1 MPDILVLYDV
11 DGWAYHSRALALAQ
25 YAPEDFRVRIAA
37 TDALEAHAEPPA
49 ATDAALTRWR
59 RYHPHR
65 SGPSAAEW
73 ELHRALGDSPP
84 DLVFALCP
92 RRARRLRRVF
102 EERRWATRLVV
113 SWNSGW
119 PRRLEEFEA
128 LRGLTDAMIVNNR
141 DYWIRSGCP
150 PHTYPISN
158 GVDLD
163 TFTPVQPP
171 GGRTPRV
178 LWCGSEHHRQIKG
191 YDEFIQPLFARLQA
205 TGIACDALLVDSRGP
220 ARRDRRAM
228 LDWYNSGTVLVCASE
243 SEGTPNPA
251 LEAAACGCTIVTTRV
266 GNMPELISDGVN
278 GVFVERDLDSLE
290 RGVRCAIANY
300 VPMATRL
307 LADIQS
313 WQWPRRAPAFFSVF
327 QDMLAR
333 AGRTGGA
340 DDFRDSGKVI
350 STAMPVSEPPPP
362 NTTRA

>member
-1 MPDILVLYDV
+1 
-11 DGWAYHSRALALAQ
+11 
-25 YAPEDFRVRIAA
+25 
-37 TDALEAHAEPPA
+37 
-49 ATDAALTRWR
+49 
-59 RYHPHR
+59 
-65 SGPSAAEW
+65 
-73 ELHRALGDSPP
+73 
-84 DLVFALCP
+84 
-92 RRARRLRRVF
+92 
-102 EERRWATRLVV
+102 
-113 SWNSGW
+113 
-119 PRRLEEFEA
+119 
-128 LRGLTDAMIVNNR
+128 
-141 DYWIRSGCP
+141 
-150 PHTYPISN
+150 
-158 GVDLD
+158 
-163 TFTPVQPP
+163 
-171 GGRTPRV
+171 
-178 LWCGSEHHRQIKG
+178 
-191 YDEFIQPLFARLQA
+191 
-205 TGIACDALLVDSRGP
+205 
-220 ARRDRRAM
+220 M